1 MVDDYKIRSG
11 YSSLKNVNIE
21 SLVCCVLFY
30 FWVLFVCLQVSV
42 FAGVAE
48 MHWFRWAIAI
58 TGRELSSSIQIDE
71 YCIVLVW
78 LCFEW
83 FAKQLGKNAPL
94 SNFCTFLKIYFFY
107 HAMNLRRGAKSL
119 VLGV

>member
-1 MVDDYKIRSG
+1 
-11 YSSLKNVNIE
+11 
-21 SLVCCVLFY
+21 LVL
-30 FWVLFVCLQVSV
+30 WR
-42 FAGVAE
+42 AE
-48 MHWFRWAIAI
+48 GWGWGQKEYINKRRKGRAIAI

-71 YCIVLVW
+71 YCIVLAW